1 MRPIGHVL
9 RLGTAVVVLAVILE
23 RVGTGPFVDGV
34 TRLTPSALAV
44 AVMVTV
50 LTTACCAARWCWTA
64 RRLGLELDPGAALAA
79 YYRSLLLN
87 QTLPGGIL
95 GDVHR
100 AVRQGALRA
109 VAWERVIGQVAL
121 LSASGAAL
129 LVLPS
134 PVPRGF
140 VVLVGAALAVLGI
153 VLARWVP
160 RALVTTALWQP
171 VALSLLAVAGHLLV
185 MLTALWVVAP
195 DVGIARAL
203 PLLVGV
209 LVASSLPTSLA
220 GWGPREGAAAA
231 LFGLGGLGAGVG
243 VTVAATYGVLSLVA
257 ALPGALLL
265 VADARPRRAA
275 REPVRSR

>member
-1 MRPIGHVL
+1 MRAIGHVL
-9 RLGTAVVVLAVILE
+9 RLGVAVAVLAVVLA
-23 RVGTGPFVDGV
+23 RVGTGPFVDAV
-34 TRLTPSALAV
+34 TRVTPTSLVV
-44 AVMVTV
+44 AVVVTF
-50 LTTACCAARWCWTA
+50 LTTACCAARWAWTA
-64 RRLGLELDPGAALAA
+64 RRLGLDLDLRPALAA
-79 YYRSLLLN
+79 YYRSLLIN

-121 LSASGAAL
+121 LAPAGAVL
-129 LVLPS
+129 LIVPS
-134 PVPRGF
+134 PVPRSL
-140 VVLVGAALAVLGI
+140 VVVAWAGLAVGGV

-160 RALVTTALWQP
+160 RDLLTPDLWLP
-171 VALSLLAVAGHLLV
+171 LALSLLAVAGHLLV

-195 DVGIARAL
+195 DVSAVHAL

-231 LFGLGGLGAGVG
+231 LFGLAGLGAGVG
-243 VTVAATYGVLSLVA
+243 VTMAATYGVLSLLS
-257 ALPGALLL
+257 ALPGGLLL
-265 VADARPRRAA
+265 VADALPRRVA
-275 REPVRSR
+275 RQAVRSR